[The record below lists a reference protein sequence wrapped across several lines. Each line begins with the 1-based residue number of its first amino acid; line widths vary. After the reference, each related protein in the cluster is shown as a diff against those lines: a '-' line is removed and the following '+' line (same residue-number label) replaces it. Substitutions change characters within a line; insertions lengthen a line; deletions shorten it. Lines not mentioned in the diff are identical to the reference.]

1 MEARPPGQSVQTLP
15 LPSERLQV
23 LSAGPWEGP
32 HTVHAWEAGPA
43 LAQEAASPD
52 SGPSSAGGE
61 AEGVAPHRLRGAG
74 HRARLHSGASGL
86 RACED
91 GGRAPGLCLRG
102 HTLYSAHRLSGG
114 TWSLQ
119 GGVYLA
125 AGPRGFWPEHQWGD
139 GSAHTDQN
147 SMQGRQLTFP
157 CPVQFLVRKLHKL
170 YSMAKTP
177 GRNASTTLCP
187 HQRGVTSLDTVK
199 SLLKV
204 SQGRGVDAQV
214 AALIARYVGGGGQ
227 LDKAA
232 LDTLA
237 TFRPAY
243 LCFLRPEQLDSVQL
257 SVLWM
262 TTPQDLDA
270 CSPPQMAVLYHKAHM
285 AFQNVSGSEYFT
297 RIKPFLGGASTE
309 DLRVFTSQN
318 ISIDAAAFKKLT
330 TEAVL
335 SLTMAEVQKLLGPNL
350 VGLKAETGN
359 MFLRDWI
366 SRQSQEDLDRLG
378 LGLVGGVP
386 NGYLVLDLRGR
397 EASSGGPHRLGQ
409 GPGPVLTVTASLLL
423 VSVLS

>member
-1 MEARPPGQSVQTLP
+1 MALQTAPPRLGSWGTPAHGSLLLLLLCLGWVLPSRAQAADVGLALLSSSLQRTSRDLSWQQPELTVLLPRARRGTEKKACPPGR
-15 LPSERLQV
+15 EAQV
-23 LSAGPWEGP
+23 VDENLFFYEEWEL
-32 HTVHAWEAGPA
+32 EACVDGA
-43 LAQEAASPD
+43 LLATQMRQVNLIPFTYQQ
-52 SGPSSAGGE
+52 
-61 AEGVAPHRLRGAG
+61 
-74 HRARLHSGASGL
+74 LHI
-86 RACED
+86 
-91 GGRAPGLCLRG
+91 
-102 HTLYSAHRLSGG
+102 
-114 TWSLQ
+114 
-119 GGVYLA
+119 
-125 AGPRGFWPEHQWGD
+125 FK
-139 GSAHTDQN
+139 
-147 SMQGRQLTFP
+147 
-157 CPVQFLVRKLHKL
+157 RKLDEDIHKW
-170 YSMAKTP
+170 
-177 GRNASTTLCP
+177 N
-187 HQRGVTSLDTVK
+187 VTSLDTVK

-204 SQGRGVDAQV
+204 SQGHGVDAQV

-335 SLTMAEVQKLLGPNL
+335 SLTVAEVQKLLGPNL

>member
-1 MEARPPGQSVQTLP
+1 MALQTAPPRLGSWGTPAHGSLLLLLLCLGWVLPSRAQAADVGLALLSSSLQRTSRDLSWQQPELTVLLPRARRGTEKKACPPGREAQVVDENLFFYEEWELEACVDGALLATQMRQVNLIPFTYQQLHIFKRKLDEFYPQGYPQSLI
-15 LPSERLQV
+15 ERLSYFFLYV
-23 LSAGPWEGP
+23 TP
-32 HTVHAWEAGPA
+32 
-43 LAQEAASPD
+43 
-52 SGPSSAGGE
+52 
-61 AEGVAPHRLRGAG
+61 
-74 HRARLHSGASGL
+74 
-86 RACED
+86 ED
-91 GGRAPGLCLRG
+91 I
-102 HTLYSAHRLSGG
+102 
-114 TWSLQ
+114 
-119 GGVYLA
+119 
-125 AGPRGFWPEHQWGD
+125 
-139 GSAHTDQN
+139 
-147 SMQGRQLTFP
+147 
-157 CPVQFLVRKLHKL
+157 HKW
-170 YSMAKTP
+170 
-177 GRNASTTLCP
+177 N
-187 HQRGVTSLDTVK
+187 VTSLDTVK

-204 SQGRGVDAQV
+204 SQGHGVDAQV

-285 AFQNVSGSEYFT
+285 AFQNISGSEYFT

-335 SLTMAEVQKLLGPNL
+335 SLTVAEVQKLLGPNL